1 MLAAA
6 AHHLGAPRVPLY
18 GHAAH
23 GAPLDGRALASL
35 RAAAAWVRAAVTRG
49 AELQRAAGAR
59 GGGGGGADVAHRA
72 AVGGGAPR
80 PAAVQANL
88 HSTAQYSTVQYS
100 VECITG

>member
-6 AHHLGAPRVPLY
+6 THHLRAPRVPLY

-35 RAAAAWVRAAVTRG
+35 RAAAARVRAAVTRG
-49 AELQRAAGAR
+49 AELQRAARAR
-59 GGGGGGADVAHRA
+59 GGGGGGGGADVAHRA

-88 HSTAQYSTVQYS
+88 HSTV
-100 VECITG
+100 